1 MSSEN
6 ESTSVSTRIARPYT
20 GIEGINHAVRALYT
34 FKRAATY
41 KELAKPAGVSN
52 VYMSL
57 SLSAARQV
65 GLAELTGKAR
75 GSYKLTEKGKAYTMF
90 LTAGKE
96 ANCRDLLRE
105 VISTN
110 PWWLEIINFLKM
122 NTGKERDILDLVL
135 DIEAKS
141 GKKWSNRNRGALGGA
156 LASILSYGGLVESKG
171 NKIISTVSAVGEEGK
186 EKEAR
191 EEPLDSKKPTPKEDT
206 ISPSGFAEYKV
217 PESFILYVRKNS
229 QGIQYFERQIK
240 DDSFLTDWL
249 KLIKASIKEKE

>member
-6 ESTSVSTRIARPYT
+6 ESTSVSTRIARPFT

-34 FKRAATY
+34 FKRASTY
-41 KELAKPAGVSN
+41 KELAKPAGISAA
-52 VYMSL
+52 YMSM

-75 GSYKLTEKGKAYTMF
+75 GSYKLTEKGKKYAMF
-90 LTAGKE
+90 MTAGKE
-96 ANCRDLLRE
+96 ANCKGILRE
-105 VISTN
+105 IIFTN
-110 PWWLEIINFLKM
+110 PWWSEITNFLKM

-141 GKKWSNRNRGALGGA
+141 GKKWSNRMRGALGSA
-156 LASILSYGGLVESKG
+156 LASILSYGDLVESKG
-171 NKIISTVSAVGEEGK
+171 NKIIPTVSAVGEEGK
-186 EKEAR
+186 AKEER
-191 EEPLDSKKPTPKEDT
+191 EEPLDSEKPTPREDT

-240 DDSFLTDWL
+240 EDSFLTDWL